1 MKEKSLYLVWIVI
14 FAPNLLTMKNPE
26 GCQSIEEIRE
36 GIDQIDLQIM
46 RLFAERY
53 AYVKEIVK
61 FKSDES
67 SVIAEDRQKEL
78 ILQRREWAQELD
90 LNPDLFEEIYW
101 TLMRFNVK
109 KELEILNGSKAMLK

>member
-1 MKEKSLYLVWIVI
+1 
-14 FAPNLLTMKNPE
+14 MKNPE
-26 GCQSIEEIRE
+26 SCQSIEEIRE

-67 SVIAEDRQKEL
+67 SVIAEDRQKEV
-78 ILQRREWAQELD
+78 IRQRREWAEKLG
-90 LNPDLFEEIYW
+90 LNPDLFEEMYW
-101 TLMRFNVK
+101 TLMRFNVR
-109 KELEILNGSKAMLK
+109 KELEILNSSKAILK